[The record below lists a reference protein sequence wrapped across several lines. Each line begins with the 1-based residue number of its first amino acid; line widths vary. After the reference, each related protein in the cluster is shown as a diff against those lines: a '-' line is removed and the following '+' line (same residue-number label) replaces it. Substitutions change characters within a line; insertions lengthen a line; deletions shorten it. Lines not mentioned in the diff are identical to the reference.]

1 MFWLLLGGIFF
12 VILGIFL
19 FFKPEMA
26 WEIAESWKSYSR
38 GDPSD
43 LYLKL
48 TKINGVIFFL
58 VGIMALVAMF
68 FA

>member
-26 WEIAESWKSYSR
+26 WEIKESWKSYSR
-38 GDPSD
+38 EDPSD

-48 TKINGVIFFL
+48 TKIEGVVFFL
-58 VGIMALVAMF
+58 VGIAALVAMF

>member
-26 WEIAESWKSYSR
+26 WEIKESWKSYSR

-58 VGIMALVAMF
+58 VGIFGFVAMF

>member
-12 VILGIFL
+12 ILLGALL
-19 FFKPEMA
+19 FFKPDAVYEL
-26 WEIAESWKSYSR
+26 IESWKSYSR

-48 TKINGVIFFL
+48 TKIEGVVFFL
-58 VGIMALVAMF
+58 VGIAALVAMF